1 MVMKLSR
8 FVVLLTL
15 LLLFAGFSLGE
26 NWIQG
31 TLVSVDVT
39 TTQVT
44 PKKIAHHYQCGVSDG
59 SLVYTVEYDQPVK
72 VAIHDPVKFAV
83 NKDRLTLIDADGKK
97 RSAQIQT
104 RERIPQ

>member
-1 MVMKLSR
+1 MRK
-8 FVVLLTL
+8 FVVFLTMML
-15 LLLFAGFSLGE
+15 VFAGISLGE

-44 PKKIAHHYQCGVSDG
+44 SKKLAHHYRCVVSDG
-59 SLVYTVEYDQPVK
+59 SLVYTVEYEQPVK
-72 VAIHDPVKFAV
+72 VAIHDPVKLAIK
-83 NKDRLTLIDADGKK
+83 KDRLTLIDADGKK
-97 RSAQIQT
+97 RSAQIET

>member
-1 MVMKLSR
+1 MKIRGFLALFTS
-8 FVVLLTL
+8 L
-15 LLLFAGFSLGE
+15 LLLTAVSLAE

-44 PKKIAHHYQCGVSDG
+44 PKKIAHHYRCVVSDG
-59 SLVYTVEYDQPVK
+59 SLLYTVEYDQPVK
-72 VAIHDPVKFAV
+72 VAIHDPVKLEIR
-83 NKDRLTLIDADGKK
+83 KDRLTLIDADGKK

-104 RERIPQ
+104 RERIPR